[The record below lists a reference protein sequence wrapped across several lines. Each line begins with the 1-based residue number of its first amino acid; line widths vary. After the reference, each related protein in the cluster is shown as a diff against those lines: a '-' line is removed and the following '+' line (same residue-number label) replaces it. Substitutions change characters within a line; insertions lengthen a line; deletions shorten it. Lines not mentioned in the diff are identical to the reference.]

1 MPNPQVINDGSMALK
16 GFFRDVWV
24 DKRLEDMSLEMQLHS
39 SVARC
44 FFRWFL
50 TTGYLMELAGPCPW
64 AGEGLRG
71 RLLFFLSRLGGVLW
85 HVYDHIRHL
94 QLMKLLPGDAT
105 RSLRMGYGCVTIGQ
119 FAAALYWAPLCF
131 RSENKG
137 NSEGKQIASP
147 TSSEEEER
155 DGAGAGAGTGAA
167 AGGSS
172 KESTSTIAILLLLIA
187 TLLISRGHCRCR
199 CPCRHRPPRAL
210 QGVTRHLPDGAH
222 LACLALARF
231 TSGRILDHQ
240 GLPRHVR
247 GMDARGGGG
256 RGGG

>member
-44 FFRWFL
+44 FVRWFL

-94 QLMKLLPGDAT
+94 QLVKLLPGDAT

-119 FAAALYWAPLCF
+119 FAAAL
-131 RSENKG
+131 
-137 NSEGKQIASP
+137 
-147 TSSEEEER
+147 
-155 DGAGAGAGTGAA
+155 
-167 AGGSS
+167 
-172 KESTSTIAILLLLIA
+172 
-187 TLLISRGHCRCR
+187 
-199 CPCRHRPPRAL
+199 RA
-210 QGVTRHLPDGAH
+210 
-222 LACLALARF
+222 
-231 TSGRILDHQ
+231 
-240 GLPRHVR
+240 
-247 GMDARGGGG
+247 
-256 RGGG
+256 